1 MTPLTRRG
9 LAAAAAI
16 LPAAAMTF
24 GGAGKANAQT
34 TTEPAIDR
42 VQRTKVLRI
51 SALPGEAPYF
61 AKDLASGTWKGA
73 CVEMAASIAQV
84 FDAKVEYV
92 EGTYA
97 SSVLD
102 LQANKVDLAFALN
115 PTPQRAL
122 AIGFTHNFIT
132 HPFGCVAKAGFT
144 PATWDDLNKPD
155 IRVVCDVGSLHET
168 AARRYCPKAQITALK
183 TRDECTLFLQSGRG
197 DALIQAAMIGLTT
210 LAKNPSL
217 GTYRLLTG
225 PVVALPSSFGVRR
238 EPDTRFIEVLN
249 AWIDFNRGTGQVRE
263 YLLDGLAL
271 NGIKRD
277 DLPPNLAF

>member
-1 MTPLTRRG
+1 MNHLTRRG

-16 LPAAAMTF
+16 LPVAAMA
-24 GGAGKANAQT
+24 GAARAQGAPEAT
-34 TTEPAIDR
+34 IDR
-42 VQRTKVLRI
+42 VQRTKTLRI

-73 CVEMAASIAQV
+73 CIEMADSIAKV

-92 EGTYA
+92 EGTYG

-122 AIGFTHNFIT
+122 AIGFTHSFIT
-132 HPFGCVAKAGFT
+132 HPFGCIAKAGFS
-144 PATWDDLNKPD
+144 PATWDDLNKPEV
-155 IRVVCDVGSLHET
+155 RLVCDIGSLHEV

-183 TRDECTLFLQSGRG
+183 TRDECTLFFQSGRA
-197 DALIQAAMIGLTT
+197 DAFILAAMLGLST
-210 LAKNPSL
+210 LAKNPAL
-217 GTYRLLTG
+217 GSYALLGG
-225 PVVALPSSFGVRR
+225 PVVALPSNFGVRR
-238 EPDTRFIEVLN
+238 EPDTRFLEVLN
-249 AWIDFNRGTGQVRE
+249 AWIDFNRGTGQLRE

-271 NGIKRD
+271 NGVKRE
-277 DLPPNLAF
+277 DLPANLTF

>member
-1 MTPLTRRG
+1 MHRFTRRG

-16 LPAAAMTF
+16 LPATALIGEAR
-24 GGAGKANAQT
+24 AQG
-34 TTEPAIDR
+34 TTEAAIDR
-42 VQRTKVLRI
+42 ITRTKTLRI
-51 SALPGEAPYF
+51 SALPGELPYF

-73 CVEMAASIAQV
+73 CIEMADSIAKV

-92 EGTYA
+92 EGTYGT
-97 SSVLD
+97 SVLD
-102 LQANKVDLAFALN
+102 LQSNKVDLAFALN

-132 HPFGCVAKAGFT
+132 HPFGCIAKAGFA
-144 PATWDDLNKPD
+144 PKTWDDLNKPEVR
-155 IRVVCDVGSLHET
+155 IICDLGSLHET

-183 TRDECTLFLQSGRG
+183 TRDDCTLFFQSGRA
-197 DALIQAAMIGLTT
+197 DAFILAAMLGLST

-217 GTYRLLTG
+217 GTYELLSG
-225 PVVALPSSFGVRR
+225 PVVALPSNFGVRR

-249 AWIDFNRGTGQVRE
+249 AWIDFNRGTGQIRE

-271 NGIKRD
+271 SGVKRE
-277 DLPPNLAF
+277 DLPSDLTF